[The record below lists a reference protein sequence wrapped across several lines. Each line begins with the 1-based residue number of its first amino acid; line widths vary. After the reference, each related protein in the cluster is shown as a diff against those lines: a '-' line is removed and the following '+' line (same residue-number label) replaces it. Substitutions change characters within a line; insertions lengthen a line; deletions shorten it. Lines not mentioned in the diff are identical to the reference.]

1 MLKFVKSVVAL
12 KTMLASHPAYA
23 SETLSVEQER
33 TPNMSE
39 KMVAPELFRPPVD
52 FPDVPYD
59 HLLRMAAYRNPDR
72 PAIIYHDL
80 ILTYREVVSMVNG
93 IAHGLHNLGLKKG
106 DRLCLFTLNR
116 PEYTI
121 TFIAAASI
129 GVVVSPMN
137 PAYKEREISYQL
149 ENSEAKA
156 ILIQR
161 ELLPLLQLVMN
172 QKSFPNLTHIIVTG
186 ERVPEGMPD
195 AIPFARLLRESS
207 PKQPPQ
213 VEIDGDDLLALPYS
227 SGTTGFPKG
236 TLLTH
241 RNLTANNLQ
250 FTTALRV
257 DISDVALIFL
267 PFYHIYGVMLTGSF
281 LACGGTQV
289 MMERFDLL
297 QSLELCEKHKVT
309 YYFAVPPIVLAL
321 ANAPV
326 DLGRMKTVKYV
337 FSGAAPLPMDPARKL
352 QEKTGILVV
361 QGYGLTEASP
371 LTHSQPGDPSL
382 MRIDSVGMPVHNTE
396 QKVVD
401 LETGERELPF
411 GEDGEII
418 IRGPQIMQGYW
429 KAPEETAR
437 ALRNGWL
444 YTGDIG
450 HVDAEGYTYI
460 VDRKKEM
467 IKYKGFGIAPA
478 EIESLL
484 MEHPAVMDSAVIGV
498 PDDEAGEL
506 PKGFVVLR
514 QGQSATPEEILE
526 FANGKLA
533 GYKKIHQIE
542 FIEAIPKVP
551 SGKILRRELKE
562 RERARIAGEQI

>member
-1 MLKFVKSVVAL
+1 
-12 KTMLASHPAYA
+12 
-23 SETLSVEQER
+23 
-33 TPNMSE
+33 MSE
-39 KMVAPELFRPPVD
+39 KMAVPELFRPPVD

-80 ILTYREVVSMVNG
+80 VLTYREVVSMVNCIG
-93 IAHGLHNLGLKKG
+93 NGLRNLGLQKG
-106 DRLCLFTLNR
+106 DRLCLFTTNR

-121 TFIAAASI
+121 TFIGAASV
-129 GVVVSPMN
+129 GLVVSPMN
-137 PAYKEREISYQL
+137 PAYKEREIAYQL

-156 ILIQR
+156 ILVQR
-161 ELLPLLQLVMN
+161 ELLPLLKLVLD
-172 QKSFPNLTHIIVTG
+172 QKAFPDLKYIIVTG
-186 ERVPEGMPD
+186 DRVPEGTPD
-195 AIPFARLLRESS
+195 AIPFAKLLRESS
-207 PKQPPQ
+207 PKHPDPI
-213 VEIDGDDLLALPYS
+213 EISGDDLLALPYS

-241 RNLTANNLQ
+241 RNLTTNNLQ
-250 FTTALRV
+250 LTSARGINLT
-257 DISDVALIFL
+257 DVALIFL

-281 LACGGTQV
+281 LAAGATQV

-297 QSLELCEKHKVT
+297 QSLELCEKHGVT

-321 ANAPV
+321 ANAPI
-326 DLGRMKTVKYV
+326 DLSKMKTVKYV
-337 FSGAAPLPMDPARKL
+337 FSGAAPLPLDPARRL
-352 QEKTGILVV
+352 QEKTGIQVV
-361 QGYGLTEASP
+361 QGYGMTEASP
-371 LTHSQPGDPSL
+371 LTHAQPAAPEL
-382 MRIDSVGMPVHNTE
+382 VRLDSVGMPVHNTE
-396 QKVVD
+396 QKIVD
-401 LETGERELPF
+401 IETGERELPP

-450 HVDAEGYTYI
+450 HVDADGYTYI

-478 EIESLL
+478 ELESLL

-506 PKGFVVLR
+506 PKGFVVIR
-514 QGQSATPEEILE
+514 KGFDVTTDEILA

-533 GYKKIHQIE
+533 GYKKIHMVE
-542 FIEAIPKVP
+542 FIDAIPKVA
-551 SGKILRRELKE
+551 SGKILRRELKD
-562 RERARIAGEQI
+562 REKAKRSS

>member
-1 MLKFVKSVVAL
+1 
-12 KTMLASHPAYA
+12 
-23 SETLSVEQER
+23 
-33 TPNMSE
+33 MSA

-59 HLLRMAAYRNPDR
+59 HLLRTAAERTPDR
-72 PAIIYHDL
+72 PAIVYHDL
-80 ILTYREVVSMVNG
+80 ILTYREVVSMVNC
-93 IAHGLHNLGLKKG
+93 IANGLYNMGMRKG
-106 DRLCLFTLNR
+106 DRICLLTTNR
-116 PEYTI
+116 PEYII

-129 GVVVSPMN
+129 GAVVSPMN
-137 PAYKEREISYQL
+137 PAYKDREIAYQL

-156 ILIQR
+156 LLVQR
-161 ELLPLLQLVMN
+161 ELVPMLQQVLHD
-172 QKSFPNLTHIIVTG
+172 KSFPHLKHFLVTG
-186 ERVPEGMPD
+186 DGVPESLPE
-195 AIPFARLLRESS
+195 AIPFAKLMRESS
-207 PKQPPQ
+207 PKPPPH
-213 VEIDGDDLLALPYS
+213 VEISGDDLLALPYS

-241 RNLTANNLQ
+241 RNLTSNNLQ
-250 FTTALRV
+250 FTTALRTNFT
-257 DISDVALIFL
+257 DVALLFL

-281 LACGGTQV
+281 LACSGTQI

-297 QSLELCEKHKVT
+297 QSLELCEKHGVT

-326 DLGRMKTVKYV
+326 DLSRLKTVKYI

-352 QEKTGILVV
+352 QEKTGITVV
-361 QGYGLTEASP
+361 QGYGMTEASP
-371 LTHSQPGDPSL
+371 LTHSQPGDPAL
-382 MRIDSVGMPVHNTE
+382 IRLDSVGMPVHNTE
-396 QKVVD
+396 QKIVD
-401 LETGERELPF
+401 IETGERELPA

-437 ALRNGWL
+437 ALRDGWL

-450 HVDAEGYTYI
+450 HVDADGFTYI

-478 EIESLL
+478 ELESLL
-484 MEHPAVMDSAVIGV
+484 MEHPAVMDSAVIGI
-498 PDDEAGEL
+498 PDDESGEL
-506 PKGFVVLR
+506 PKGFVVIR
-514 QGQSATPEEILE
+514 KGHEGVTTEEIIA

-533 GYKKIHQIE
+533 GYKKIHSVE
-542 FIEAIPKVP
+542 FIAAIPKVA

-562 RERARIAGEQI
+562 LEKSRRAAQKG

>member
-1 MLKFVKSVVAL
+1 
-12 KTMLASHPAYA
+12 
-23 SETLSVEQER
+23 
-33 TPNMSE
+33 MSE

-80 ILTYREVVSMVNG
+80 ILTYREVVSMVNS
-93 IAHGLHNLGLKKG
+93 IANGLLNLGLTKG

-121 TFIAAASI
+121 TFIAAGSI

-137 PAYKEREISYQL
+137 PAYKEREIAYQL

-161 ELLPLLQLVMN
+161 ELLPLFQHVMT
-172 QKSFPNLTHIIVTG
+172 QKSLPNLKHIIVTG
-186 ERVPEGMPD
+186 DKVPDGMPE
-195 AIPFARLLRESS
+195 AIPFAKLMRESS
-207 PKQPPQ
+207 PKHPPH
-213 VEIDGDDLLALPYS
+213 VEISSDDLLALPYS

-241 RNLTANNLQ
+241 RNLTSNNLQ
-250 FTTALRV
+250 FTTALRTNFT
-257 DISDVALIFL
+257 DVALLFL

-281 LACGGTQV
+281 LACGATQV

-297 QSLELCEKHKVT
+297 QSLELCEKHGVT
-309 YYFAVPPIVLAL
+309 YYFAVPPIILAL
-321 ANAPV
+321 ANVPI
-326 DLGRMKTVKYV
+326 DLSKMKTVKYV
-337 FSGAAPLPMDPARKL
+337 FSGAAPLPLDPA
-352 QEKTGILVV
+352 LVR
-361 QGYGLTEASP
+361 L
-371 LTHSQPGDPSL
+371 
-382 MRIDSVGMPVHNTE
+382 DSVGMPVHNTA
-396 QKVVD
+396 QKIVD
-401 LETGERELPF
+401 IETGERELPP

-437 ALRNGWL
+437 ALRDGWL

-450 HVDAEGYTYI
+450 HADADGYTYI

-478 EIESLL
+478 ELESLL

-506 PKGFVVLR
+506 PKGYVVIR
-514 QGQSATPEEILE
+514 QGHTVTPDEILA

-533 GYKKIHQIE
+533 GYKKIHMIE
-542 FIEAIPKVP
+542 FIDAIPKVA

-562 RERARIAGEQI
+562 REKALRESQME